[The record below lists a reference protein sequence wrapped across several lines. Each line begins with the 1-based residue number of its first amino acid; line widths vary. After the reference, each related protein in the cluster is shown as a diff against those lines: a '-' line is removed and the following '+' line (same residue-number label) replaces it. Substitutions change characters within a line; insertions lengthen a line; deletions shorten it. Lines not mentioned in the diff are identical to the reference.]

1 MAMKFIV
8 DPSGRSAVKKFIT
21 GNALSCFAESI
32 LGGEYSV
39 VPLSLNPKYLLFDFY
54 NFPAIDYI

>member
-8 DPSGRSAVKKFIT
+8 DPSGRSAVKKFFI

-39 VPLSLNPKYLLFDFY
+39 VPLSLNPHISPF
-54 NFPAIDYI
+54 